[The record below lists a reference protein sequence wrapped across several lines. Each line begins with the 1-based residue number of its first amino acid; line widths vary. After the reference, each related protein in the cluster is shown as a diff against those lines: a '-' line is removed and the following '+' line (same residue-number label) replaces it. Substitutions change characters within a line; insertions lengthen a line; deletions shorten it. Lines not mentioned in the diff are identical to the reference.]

1 MGRRIGQPPILRRLV
16 RHVREERAIGYD
28 LGFWK
33 ETRDSGVAPSAVYWS
48 LINGHSVD
56 GVETLPIESIL
67 SELIAALPGSVR
79 ASLASGLE
87 WIDWDSDDGLSSIQI
102 WWSDVHVY
110 VDCRSVSYEILN
122 RIIEVLAGFGCP
134 LYDPQEDKRFDA
146 RRTE

>member
-1 MGRRIGQPPILRRLV
+1 MLGAS
-16 RHVREERAIGYD
+16 HRATSD
-28 LGFWK
+28 
-33 ETRDSGVAPSAVYWS
+33 RS
-48 LINGHSVD
+48 LINGYSVD

-87 WIDWDSDDGLSSIQI
+87 WIDWDSNDGLSSIQI